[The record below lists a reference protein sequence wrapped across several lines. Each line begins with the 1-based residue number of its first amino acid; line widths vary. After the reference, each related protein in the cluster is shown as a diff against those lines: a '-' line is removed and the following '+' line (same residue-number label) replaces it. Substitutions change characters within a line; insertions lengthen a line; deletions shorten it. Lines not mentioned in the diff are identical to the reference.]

1 MLTGG
6 PEGILALQREI
17 GNQAVVRMVV
27 QRKVDV
33 LPGPFFGRLLEQRRG
48 AAMDQQTATKKARS
62 YVYLRPVNE
71 KDMRT
76 FPEEVEHVRG
86 FTDKDNKREL
96 DRQWASVRQAAQ
108 PEPLSDGQ
116 LGTLQDQVQA
126 LANAVDTA
134 ETKISMRPAEL
145 RLELSSLLSKSSGTV
160 DLDKVLSLIKAA
172 PEFERAAVAADN
184 KLIALALKHLRDED
198 VAPFSLALGAR
209 ARGPH
214 RNKLQATLRE
224 LILNA
229 SDGSLT
235 YTGVISAAIQGAPDD
250 IGDVRDDRFLI
261 QNALLKMPA
270 AQFAQFTDALAMTLG
285 EVVEIIFKP
294 ALPFE
299 RVLAVVNAANDQQK
313 GTVDPKLAGQMAQ
326 AISKDPQRDKE
337 ATKLKTDLRKARKNH
352 PPAEKQKVNVEVKAA
367 DAEMRHV
374 SPRMADQVITTALS
388 PFVSGAIKRGKTL
401 LGNTAILPQEA
412 FETVAASLKKPEGLN
427 AFQDK
432 GRMYINAGRGDP
444 GTVIHEGIH
453 QYAEDLF
460 LQTFGMFPNEGLTEY
475 FARKAIA
482 EVPEWDI
489 KRSVYIDELAL
500 GRKMIAYLGDSV
512 MARVVFDGKLSELQK
527 AYVAKRS
534 EQGRNGEE
542 DWSQLLKAAKAETW
556 DAFARLWE

>member
-1 MLTGG
+1 M
-6 PEGILALQREI
+6 
-17 GNQAVVRMVV
+17 
-27 QRKVDV
+27 
-33 LPGPFFGRLLEQRRG
+33 
-48 AAMDQQTATKKARS
+48 
-62 YVYLRPVNE
+62 
-71 KDMRT
+71 
-76 FPEEVEHVRG
+76 
-86 FTDKDNKREL
+86 
-96 DRQWASVRQAAQ
+96 
-108 PEPLSDGQ
+108 
-116 LGTLQDQVQA
+116 
-126 LANAVDTA
+126 
-134 ETKISMRPAEL
+134 
-145 RLELSSLLSKSSGTV
+145 
-160 DLDKVLSLIKAA
+160 
-172 PEFERAAVAADN
+172 
-184 KLIALALKHLRDED
+184 
-198 VAPFSLALGAR
+198 
-209 ARGPH
+209 
-214 RNKLQATLRE
+214 
-224 LILNA
+224 
-229 SDGSLT
+229 
-235 YTGVISAAIQGAPDD
+235 
-250 IGDVRDDRFLI
+250 
-261 QNALLKMPA
+261 
-270 AQFAQFTDALAMTLG
+270 
-285 EVVEIIFKP
+285 
-294 ALPFE
+294 
-299 RVLAVVNAANDQQK
+299 
-313 GTVDPKLAGQMAQ
+313 
-326 AISKDPQRDKE
+326 
-337 ATKLKTDLRKARKNH
+337 KTDLRKARNKH
-352 PPAEKQKVNVEVKAA
+352 PPAGKQKVNVEVKAA

-453 QYAEDLF
+453 QYAEGLF

-542 DWSQLLKAAKAETW
+542 DWSLMLKAAKAETW